1 MFALNDR
8 LPRYLLEKEQIWM
21 TVVYTALFSLVF
33 ILVSIPF
40 SSSAWF
46 ALGES
51 EAFVYTLAFILLSAL
66 LVIMSRALMHRCRDL
81 PNFTQL
87 GYIAWNVAE
96 VVVVA
101 LLYTVFTR
109 RGAEVGIIEGD
120 GRGNEEIFLG
130 ALVYSAV
137 CLCVPFAFCA
147 LHFALQD
154 RDNTIRLMNYGN
166 VVSDKPAVP
175 YSDKRIT
182 LFDNNGVLKFSISS
196 DNLYFIASDDN
207 YIKAWYMDSAG
218 EMKQYMLRCRLKTVE
233 DSFADS
239 ELVRCHRKYIVNIRK
254 ISILKSEKEG
264 YKVDFDIDSIEPIPI
279 SKTYEQAVLAR
290 FNSR

>member
-1 MFALNDR
+1 MIALSDR
-8 LPRYLLEKEQIWM
+8 LPRYLLEREQIWT

-40 SSSAWF
+40 SGSAWF

-51 EAFVYTLAFILLSAL
+51 EAFINTLALILLSAL
-66 LVIMSRALMHRCRDL
+66 LIILSRALMHRCRDL
-81 PNFTQL
+81 AHFTLL

-109 RGAEVGIIEGD
+109 RGMEVGIIAGD
-120 GRGNEEIFLG
+120 ARENGEIFLS
-130 ALVYSAV
+130 ALVYTAV

-182 LFDNNGVLKFSISS
+182 LFAMQPLPGGP
-196 DNLYFIASDDN
+196 YRQ
-207 YIKAWYMDSAG
+207 
-218 EMKQYMLRCRLKTVE
+218 E
-233 DSFADS
+233 
-239 ELVRCHRKYIVNIRK
+239 
-254 ISILKSEKEG
+254 ILG
-264 YKVDFDIDSIEPIPI
+264 YSLMAALGITSQEIEAA
-279 SKTYEQAVLAR
+279 Q
-290 FNSR
+290 